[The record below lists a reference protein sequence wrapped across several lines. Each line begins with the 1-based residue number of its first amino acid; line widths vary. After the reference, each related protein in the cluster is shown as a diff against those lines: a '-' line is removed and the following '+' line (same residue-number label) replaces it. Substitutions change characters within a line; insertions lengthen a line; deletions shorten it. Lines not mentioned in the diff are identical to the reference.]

1 MKLKIALT
9 VIIFGMIIAGASM
22 FRAQAK
28 VVNEITVVFT
38 ENGYNQNVSRVT
50 VRGGTANVTYLIKN
64 NTGKTITPVFDSIF
78 DRNPESYSAIEG
90 LGYKIYPEAAKYIT
104 LPDISTPIKSGDE
117 SRYSI
122 ILDIP
127 KDDLSNI
134 PDKWAFITAS
144 ASNTG
149 EFVQV
154 ASGVWW
160 VINMR

>member
-9 VIIFGMIIAGASM
+9 VIIFGLIITGAFM
-22 FRAQAK
+22 FRAHATA
-28 VVNEITVVFT
+28 VNEITVTFT
-38 ENGYNQNVSRVT
+38 TNGYNQNVSRVT

-64 NTGKTITPVFDSIF
+64 DTGKTITPVFDSIF

-90 LGYKIYPEAAKYIT
+90 QGYKIYPEASRYIT
-104 LPDISTPIKSGDE
+104 LPDILPIKSGE
-117 SRYSI
+117 QAKYSI

-127 KDDLSNI
+127 KDDLPNI

-149 EFVQV
+149 GFVQV
-154 ASGVWW
+154 APGIWW